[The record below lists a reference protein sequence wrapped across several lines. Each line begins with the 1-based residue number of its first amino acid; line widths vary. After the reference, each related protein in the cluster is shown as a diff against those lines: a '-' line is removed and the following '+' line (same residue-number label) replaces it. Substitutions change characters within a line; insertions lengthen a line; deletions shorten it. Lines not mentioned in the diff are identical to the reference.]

1 MRRQLDIT
9 VSLMSKRTD
18 VEEVSDD
25 GSTLVSRMLA
35 TLYLGDYMSLY
46 LAVLRRV
53 DPMVLKPIVTLKKKL
68 AAARRKS

>member
-1 MRRQLDIT
+1 
-9 VSLMSKRTD
+9 
-18 VEEVSDD
+18 
-25 GSTLVSRMLA
+25 MLA

>member
-9 VSLMSKRTD
+9 VSLISKKAK
-18 VEEVSDD
+18 VEEIHDD
-25 GSTLVSRMLA
+25 GPTLVSRMLG
-35 TLYLGDYMSLY
+35 TLFLGDYVSLY

-53 DPMVLKPIVTLKKKL
+53 DPMVLKPIVALKQKL